1 MAKHDVGLLQQLQ
14 QQGLISQ
21 QQYQD
26 IIQAPR
32 SAWWLEVLA
41 AIAAWVASLFVLT
54 AFGGT
59 LAILGDSVAVH
70 LTGGII
76 LLAGCV
82 FLSRLPQDFL
92 QQMAVAFSLAG
103 QALILWG
110 TNDALLLKEDQLYL
124 LALAQA
130 TVLLFLPLNAAH
142 RWLCG
147 IIILAS
153 LHLLLSS
160 MLLIVITSLL
170 LTAIVITLW
179 LSRTVW
185 AAHPFSPLIKSI
197 TEILTLYSLLAAS
210 FSQDYFSAQYQS
222 WWWIDYHPYITS
234 VYQYGS
240 MLLLFGCVCWL
251 SRNQP
256 IVWRV
261 AAAAVAIV
269 LMLLLQSAP
278 GMLLSTALLLVT
290 FHSCSKRWFY
300 ACLLFMLIY
309 LSEFYYSMHITLLQ
323 KSGILLLSG
332 AFLLLLCAALNY
344 YQRRVLCHPR

>member
-1 MAKHDVGLLQQLQ
+1 MADHNVATLQQLQ
-14 QQGLISQ
+14 QQGLISE

-26 IIQAPR
+26 IIQAPH

-41 AIAAWVASLFVLT
+41 AIAAWIASLFVLT

-59 LAILGDSVAVH
+59 LAIMGDSAAVR

-76 LLAGCV
+76 LLAGCA
-82 FLSRLPQDFL
+82 FMPRLPQDFL
-92 QQMAVAFSLAG
+92 QQMAVVFSLAG

-110 TNDALLLKEDQLYL
+110 TSDAILLKDDQLYL

-130 TVLLFLPLNAAH
+130 TVLLFLPLNSAH

-147 IIILAS
+147 IIILVS

-170 LTAIVITLW
+170 LAAVAITLW

-197 TEILTLYSLLAAS
+197 TEILTLYSLLVAS
-210 FSQDYFSAQYQS
+210 FSQDYFSAQYRS
-222 WWWIDYHPYITS
+222 WWWMDYQPYITS

-251 SRNQP
+251 SRRQP
-256 IVWRV
+256 AVWRLV
-261 AAAAVAIV
+261 AAAVAII
-269 LMLLLQSAP
+269 LMLLLQNAP
-278 GMLLSTALLLVT
+278 GMLLSTALLLTT
-290 FHSCSKRWFY
+290 FYSCSKRWFWT
-300 ACLLFMLIY
+300 CLLFMLIY
-309 LSEFYYSMHITLLQ
+309 LSEFYYSLHITLLQ

-332 AFLLLLCAALNY
+332 AFLLLLFASLNY
-344 YQRRVLCHPR
+344 YQRSVLCQTR